1 MKEIELLAQ
10 LLIEKSPQTATELSQ
25 QLGISTRTV
34 YRWIDQLISQDI
46 PIFCTKGRN
55 GGIYIDESFISKK
68 PAKPVNFNWL
78 EIDFSE
84 TEIQNK
90 IDQKYDICKT
100 AVVFCHILDFTYSLS
115 ETKILNCSTEPVK
128 LFLHDNQWHI
138 LAWIRQVEKYKLFKL
153 ANMNNITD
161 TQKVFSRKI
170 DFSIHDMLNK

>member
-1 MKEIELLAQ
+1 MKDIEILVQ
-10 LLIEKSPQTATELSQ
+10 LLTEKSPQTATELSQ

-34 YRWIDQLISQDI
+34 YRWIDQLVSENI
-46 PIFCTKGRN
+46 PITCSKGRK
-55 GGIYIDESFISKK
+55 GGIYIAEDFVANK
-68 PAKPVNFNWL
+68 PAKNVNLNWL

-90 IDQKYDICKT
+90 IDTKYVTCRD
-100 AVVFCHILDFTYSLS
+100 AVVYCHILDFTYSLS

-153 ANMNNITD
+153 SNMNNITD